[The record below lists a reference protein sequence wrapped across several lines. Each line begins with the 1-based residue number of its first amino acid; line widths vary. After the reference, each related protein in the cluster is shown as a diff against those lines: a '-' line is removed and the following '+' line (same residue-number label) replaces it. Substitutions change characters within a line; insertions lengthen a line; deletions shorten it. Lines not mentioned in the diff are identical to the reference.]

1 MGYCYSFVVV
11 VIVFVLVVVF
21 CTVFVAAATA
31 AAYAAAF
38 AVFEGFPWKGYYAF
52 PWALA
57 CAGGGVG
64 EDGRQRSRGSVDG
77 GGEGECWG
85 RS

>member
-1 MGYCYSFVVV
+1 MGCCNRFV
-11 VIVFVLVVVF
+11 VIVFVFVVAF
-21 CTVFVAAATA
+21 CAVFVAATA

-38 AVFEGFPWKGYYAF
+38 AVFVGFPWKGYYAF

-64 EDGRQRSRGSVDG
+64 EDGRRRRRGSVDG